1 VLSDGYTP
9 DNQRFEEH
17 LSLANFELYSTMLG
31 SVTITVSVAVVYS
44 GEAVNF
50 ELMLITLG
58 SIETLMPML
67 GATPVRQAATL
78 KAKRMRKAGLKEDAF
93 M

>member
-1 VLSDGYTP
+1 
-9 DNQRFEEH
+9 
-17 LSLANFELYSTMLG
+17 MLG
-31 SVTITVSVAVVYS
+31 SVTITVSVAALYS
-44 GEAVNF
+44 GVAVNF

-58 SIETLMPML
+58 STETSRPML

-78 KAKRMRKAGLKEDAF
+78 KAKRMSKAGLKEDAF